1 LTTLQDTFDNDPR
14 LIHELI
20 LRIADHELGH
30 EAFEDIRENRAM
42 VEILI
47 YRHYQRHGGLML
59 PPTAP
64 GVQALQ
70 DHQRAVR
77 EAQEECLRRTGRPLH
92 PDNYPRIRF
101 PAW

>member
-1 LTTLQDTFDNDPR
+1 M
-14 LIHELI
+14 IHELI
-20 LRIADHELGH
+20 LRISDLELGA
-30 EAFEDIRENRAM
+30 EGLERVRQNRSM
-42 VEILI
+42 VEMIL

-70 DHQRAVR
+70 DHRRVVQGAR
-77 EAQEECLRRTGRPLH
+77 EECLRRTGRELR
-92 PDNYPRIRF
+92 PDEYPRIRF